1 MADLRWLWRW
11 LLTGEWLGRWL
22 AFLLFLLFLLCVYF
36 FLLCSPMFLFS
47 PSVSHGAVVDWENSG
62 SWRWWWWQSD
72 GGSSLRWRAVFCCSF
87 FLLLP
92 RAEAPTSVFLPSLLL
107 FALLYCFCHLASLLL
122 LPNGGSNMKVGS
134 ALLFWLLRWRCCGG
148 GRWRCRGSWTAAPS
162 SSETRLFTPLGISF
176 YFLFS
181 SLSSLFPFYT
191 PCLHSLKFPPLF
203 QASLYSFLP
212 FSLFSLFSFKLLSLT

>member
-1 MADLRWLWRW
+1 
-11 LLTGEWLGRWL
+11 
-22 AFLLFLLFLLCVYF
+22 
-36 FLLCSPMFLFS
+36 
-47 PSVSHGAVVDWENSG
+47 
-62 SWRWWWWQSD
+62 
-72 GGSSLRWRAVFCCSF
+72 VFCCSF

-148 GRWRCRGSWTAAPS
+148 GRWRCRGSRTAAPS

-181 SLSSLFPFYT
+181 SLSSLFPFHT
-191 PCLHSLKFPPLF
+191 PCLRSLKFPPLF